1 MGRTDAW
8 RFHDMGRR
16 IERAVQTLRFL
27 RAFGRVDATSDDLGT
42 LLDLADSQISYRQRY
57 LTGIAR
63 VPVLDLVTLDPGN
76 PRGIAYQIA
85 AISGHLNKLP
95 VLSDDGLAE
104 PQQEQARELA
114 AILVTAHATRIDDGM
129 LGGLEWRLGL
139 LSDAIARR
147 YFLQGAEPLRA
158 AGLVLA

>member
-1 MGRTDAW
+1 MSA
-8 RFHDMGRR
+8 
-16 IERAVQTLRFL
+16 IRAIG
-27 RAFGRVDATSDDLGT
+27 AFGRPQATSDDLST

-63 VPVLDLVTLDPGN
+63 VPVLDLVALDPGN
-76 PRGIAYQIA
+76 PRGIAYQVSAIA
-85 AISGHLNKLP
+85 EHLARLP

-104 PQQEQARELA
+104 PQQ
-114 AILVTAHATRIDDGM
+114 AHAAELSAIVSIAQAAALDESRLAEIGS
-129 LGGLEWRLGL
+129 RLGS

-147 YFLQGAEPLRA
+147 YFLQGSEPLRA